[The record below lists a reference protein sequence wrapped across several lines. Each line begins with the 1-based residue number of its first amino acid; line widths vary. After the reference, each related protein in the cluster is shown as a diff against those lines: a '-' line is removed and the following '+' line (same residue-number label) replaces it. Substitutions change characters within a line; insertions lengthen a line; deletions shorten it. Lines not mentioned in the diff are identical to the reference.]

1 MKIGIDARMLDW
13 AGVGRYTR
21 ELAKGLAQIDKENEY
36 ILFSNAENENP
47 VPQATNFTKK
57 VIDLPVFSP
66 AGQFVWARLLKKA
79 NLDIFHSPHFVFPP
93 VVPCPSVATIHDL
106 IPLVHPEVLPFFL
119 KRFYYRMQNMRAAK
133 KATNIIADSS
143 STKQDIIRILGIA
156 GEKIEVI
163 PLATDKNFEVI
174 CSEDSL
180 KKVRSKFNI
189 GKRFILTLGN
199 SKPHKNWTE
208 LIRAF
213 HQLKKEKEVEHHLV
227 LAGKQDPRFPQSKDL
242 VRELKLEKNIRFIE
256 FITEEDLPI
265 LYNCASVFVL
275 PSLHEGFGLPV
286 LEAMACGTPVIC
298 SNASSLPEVTGE
310 AALLVNPNSE
320 DLAKAI
326 FKVLSDE
333 ETQKRLIREGRARA
347 RKFSWQKTAAKT
359 LEVYKSVGRK
369 RK

>member
-36 ILFSNAENENP
+36 ILFSNSENENP
-47 VPQATNFTKK
+47 VPQAANFTKK

-66 AGQFVWARLLKKA
+66 AGQFAWARLLKKA
-79 NLDIFHSPHFVFPP
+79 NLDVFHSPHFVFPP
-93 VVPCPSVATIHDL
+93 IVPCPSVATIHDL
-106 IPLVHPEVLPFFL
+106 IPLVHPEVLPSFV
-119 KRFYYRMQNMRAAK
+119 KRFYYRMQNMRATK
-133 KATNIIADSS
+133 KATNVIADSS

-163 PLATDKNFEVI
+163 PLAADKNFEVI

-180 KKVRSKFNI
+180 KEVRSKFNI

-242 VRELKLEKNIRFIE
+242 VRELKLEKNVRFIE

-265 LYNCASVFVL
+265 LYNGASVFVL
-275 PSLHEGFGLPV
+275 PSLYEGFGLPV
-286 LEAMACGTPVIC
+286 LEAMAGGTPVIC
-298 SNASSLPEVTGE
+298 SNASSLPEVAGE
-310 AALLVNPNSE
+310 AALLVKPNSE

>member
-1 MKIGIDARMLDW
+1 MLDW
-13 AGVGRYTR
+13 TGVGRYTR

-36 ILFSNAENENP
+36 ILFSNSENENP
-47 VPQATNFTKK
+47 VPQAANFTKK

-66 AGQFVWARLLKKA
+66 AGQLVWASFLKKA
-79 NLDIFHSPHFVFPP
+79 NLDVFHSPHFVFPP
-93 VVPCPSVATIHDL
+93 IVPCPSVVTIHDL
-106 IPLVHPEVLPFFL
+106 IPLAHPEVLPSFV
-119 KRFYYRMQNMRAAK
+119 KRFYYRMQNKRATK
-133 KATNIIADSS
+133 KATNIIVDSS
-143 STKQDIIRILGIA
+143 STKQDIIKILGIA

-163 PLATDKNFEVI
+163 PLAADKNFEVI

-180 KKVRSKFNI
+180 KKVRNKFNI
-189 GKRFILTLGN
+189 AKRFILTLGN

-213 HQLKKEKEVEHHLV
+213 HQLKKEKKVEHHLV
-227 LAGKQDPRFPQSKDL
+227 LVGKQDPRFPQSKDL
-242 VRELKLEKNIRFIE
+242 VRELKLEKNVRFIE

-265 LYNCASVFVL
+265 LYNGTSLFVL

-286 LEAMACGTPVIC
+286 LEAMACGTPVVC

-320 DLAKAI
+320 ELAKAI

-333 ETQKRLIREGRARA
+333 ETQKRLIREGRTRA